1 MSVVWGGWPVKVNKM
16 CSYWGFKA
24 ISDER
29 AHDDGRFSVNFGPMK
44 LIFGPLE
51 RGEQGLS
58 TEPTFNFIGPKF
70 AFFEAPENALKDQKG
85 LPSLTGRRSQPQSIA
100 RPTFSP

>member
-1 MSVVWGGWPVKVNKM
+1 MKVNKM

-44 LIFGPLE
+44 LIFGPVE

-70 AFFEAPENALKDQKG
+70 AFLKLRKTR
-85 LPSLTGRRSQPQSIA
+85 LRIKKASRR
-100 RPTFSP
+100 

>member
-1 MSVVWGGWPVKVNKM
+1 MKVNKM

-29 AHDDGRFSVNFGPMK
+29 AHDDSRFSVNFGPMK

-58 TEPTFNFIGPKF
+58 TEPTFNFIGP
-70 AFFEAPENALKDQKG
+70 LKDQKG
-85 LPSLTGRRSQPQSIA
+85 LPSLTGRRSQPQSVA
-100 RPTFSP
+100 